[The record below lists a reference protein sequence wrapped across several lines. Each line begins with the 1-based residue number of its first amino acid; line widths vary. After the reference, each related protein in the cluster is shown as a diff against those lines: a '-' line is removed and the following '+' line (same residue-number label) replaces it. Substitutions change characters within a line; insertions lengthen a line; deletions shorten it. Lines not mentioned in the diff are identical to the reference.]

1 MALQLQPMKHFACC
15 LILIAACGKGDSK
28 PTPKPVDEVKPAPAP
43 KLEPKVE
50 MREPKVET
58 ASEADQL
65 LVANIDDQMMVASD
79 RAVHRASSAAR

>member
-1 MALQLQPMKHFACC
+1 MKHFACC

-50 MREPKVET
+50 MRAPKAEPKVET